1 MPYSFTE
8 KKRVR
13 KNFGRYPST
22 VEQPFLLEIPRQNYE
37 RFLQQDIAPDK
48 RGNYGLEG
56 VFRSVFPIRSTAG
69 NAELRYLSYNLGKPK
84 YTPEECRGLGL
95 TFGAPLNLMM
105 RLVLF
110 EKGGE
115 RIKEIKDQEVYM
127 DDLPLMASTGAFIIN
142 GTERVVV
149 SQLHRSPG
157 AFFTS
162 DHGKTQSSRKELYS
176 VRVIPYSGTWLDFE
190 FDSRDCIF
198 VRIDRRRKMPATI
211 LLRALGLDSADMLNE
226 LAESAQVFLSK
237 TKTEIAVDSDM
248 LIGQS
253 ALFDVSVEGELLCH
267 IGERIERSVV
277 NRLQKANIK
286 RFPVKRDF
294 LVDRVL
300 TDDLIDKETGEVMAV
315 ANQRIDS
322 ALVERMLAAQVR
334 SFRILFARG
343 AGRSDYISGTLRLDP
358 TGRNREGVPVSTE
371 RGREQALTE
380 IYCVMRPGDPVTL
393 DAAENMFK
401 RMFSAGGQ
409 YDFSAIGRMCFNRRL
424 GRPEIEGPHHLERD
438 DFVDVLRALIKV
450 REGHDTPDDIDHLGN
465 RRVRSVG
472 EMAANAI
479 RSGLQRVERNLK
491 DSLALAE
498 SENLK
503 PQNLINIKQV
513 KFVLRDFLNT
523 GQLSQFMDQHN
534 PLSEVTHKR
543 RVSALGLGGLTRE
556 RANFEARDVHPT
568 HYGRICPI
576 ETPEG
581 PNIGLINSLATYARV
596 NDYGFLETP
605 YRKVEK
611 GRLTDE
617 IQFLSAIEEAEY
629 RIAQAKNSVDAKGN
643 LTGSLILC
651 RHQNEFKMLPPEE
664 IDFTDV
670 APSQI
675 VSVAA
680 SLIPFLE
687 HNDANRALM
696 GSNMQ
701 RQAVPTLKPEKPLVG
716 TGVEQI
722 IARDTGATIQAKRSG
737 VVELVDS
744 RMVVIRVDKKE
755 IEVGKGGVDIYTLPK
770 YQRTNQNT
778 CINIR
783 PLVKRGDVINRD
795 DIIADGFATDL
806 GELALGQNLRVAFM
820 AWNGFN
826 FEDSILISERVVQ
839 DDRFTSIHIESYTC
853 MVRDTRLGP
862 EELTADIPNVGDELL
877 SKLDQNGIVF
887 VGAHVGP
894 GDILVGKATP
904 KDSNQQTPE
913 ERLLRAV
920 FGEKAFDFKD
930 SSLRVPSGIEG
941 TVIDVNVFNS
951 SIEGIDDQRS
961 KEIKEQ
967 RLAEA
972 ETLMKTHLNIV
983 EKDYFR
989 RIGDYLVGK
998 IATKGKSKGGALTRE
1013 ELDAM
1018 EPDEWLKIKLKSA
1031 AEAKHLDRL
1040 RAMLAAER
1048 TAAGEDM
1055 EIRRRRIGED
1065 SDLAPGVL
1073 RMVKIHIAVKRQ
1085 LQPGDKMAGRHGN
1098 KGVISRI
1105 IPEEDMPFTEDGR
1118 PVDIV
1123 LNPLGVSS
1131 RMNIGQILETH
1142 VGWAAAELGKQ
1153 AGQLVDAIQRG
1164 EAKSTEELRT
1174 FLDKVYNSSPGTVA
1188 EDFPSLND
1196 DEIVEMAANL
1206 RAGVPLCTP
1215 VFDGASEEDIR
1226 DWLRLAGLPEGG
1238 QTTLYDGRT
1247 GEAFERP
1254 VTIGYMYL
1262 MKLNHLVD
1270 DKMHA
1275 RSTGTYSLIT
1285 QQPLGGKSH
1294 FGGQRLGEMEVWA
1307 LEAYG
1312 AAYTL
1317 QEMLTVKSDDM
1328 RGRNKMFKRIIEG
1341 DLRLVSETPE
1351 SFNVLVNE
1359 IKSLGI
1365 DFEQIK

>member
-37 RFLQQDIAPDK
+37 RFLQQDVESDK
-48 RGNYGLEG
+48 RGNFGLEG
-56 VFRSVFPIRSTAG
+56 VFRSVFPIRSTSG
-69 NAELRYLSYNLGKPK
+69 NAELRYLSYTLGKPK

-95 TFGAPLNLMM
+95 TYGAPLNLMM

-127 DDLPLMASTGAFIIN
+127 DDLPMMASTGAFIIN

-211 LLRALGLDSADMLNE
+211 LLRALGMNSADMLNG

-237 TKTEIAVDSDM
+237 SKTEVAVDPEM

-253 ALFDVSVEGELLCH
+253 ALFDISVKGKLLCQV
-267 IGERIERSVV
+267 GERIERTAV
-277 NRLQKANIK
+277 NRMQKADIK

-300 TDDLIDKETGEVMAV
+300 SDDLIDKETGEVIGY
-315 ANQRIDS
+315 ANQRIDDE
-322 ALVERMLAAQVR
+322 LIERMLAAQVR

-343 AGRSDYISGTLRLDP
+343 AGRSDYISETLRLDP
-358 TGRNREGVPVSTE
+358 TGRNREGVPTSTE

-380 IYCVMRPGDPVTL
+380 IYCVMRPGDPVTP

-401 RMFSAGGQ
+401 RMFSEGGQ

-450 REGHDTPDDIDHLGN
+450 REGQDTPDDIDHLGN

-629 RIAQAKNSVDAKGN
+629 RIAQAKNSVDAKGK

-701 RQAVPTLKPEKPLVG
+701 RQAVPTLQPEKPLVG
-716 TGVEQI
+716 TGMEKI
-722 IARDTGATIQAKRSG
+722 IARDTGATIQARRSG
-737 VVELVDS
+737 AVELADS

-755 IEVGKGGVDIYTLPK
+755 IETGKGGVDIYTLPK

-783 PLVKRGDVINRD
+783 PLVKRGDVVKHG
-795 DIIADGFATDL
+795 DIVADGFATDF

-853 MVRDTRLGP
+853 MVRDTRLGA

-877 SKLDQNGIVF
+877 GKLDQNGIVF
-887 VGAHVGP
+887 GGAHVGP
-894 GDILVGKATP
+894 GDILVGKVTP

-961 KEIKEQ
+961 REIKEQ

-972 ETLMKTHLNIV
+972 EALMKTHLDIV

-989 RIGDYLVGK
+989 RIGDYLVDKVAAKGRGK
-998 IATKGKSKGGALTRE
+998 EAVLTRE

-1018 EPDEWLKIKLKSA
+1018 EPDEWLKIKLGSA
-1031 AEAKHLDRL
+1031 AEARHLDRL
-1040 RAMLAAER
+1040 RAALAAER

-1142 VGWAAAELGKQ
+1142 IGWAAAELGKQ
-1153 AGQLVDAIQRG
+1153 VGQLVDSVQRG
-1164 EAKSTEELRT
+1164 QSKNTKDLRA
-1174 FLDKVYNSSPGTVA
+1174 FLEKIYNSSSGTVS
-1188 EDFPSLND
+1188 EDFVSFRD
-1196 DEIVEMAANL
+1196 DEIVEMAGNL
-1206 RAGVPLCTP
+1206 RRGVPLCTP

-1226 DWLRLAGLPEGG
+1226 DWLRLAGLPENG

-1247 GEAFERP
+1247 GEPFERP

-1341 DLRLVSETPE
+1341 DLRLISETPE

>member
-22 VEQPFLLEIPRQNYE
+22 VEQPFLLEISRQDYE
-37 RFLQQDIAPDK
+37 RFLQQDVASDK

-69 NAELRYLSYNLGKPK
+69 NAELRYLGYTLGKSK

-110 EKGGE
+110 EKGGV

-127 DDLPLMASTGAFIIN
+127 DDLPMMASTGAFIIN

-211 LLRALGLDSADMLNE
+211 LLRAVGMNSADMLNE
-226 LAESAQVFLSK
+226 LAESAKVLLGK
-237 TKTEIAVDSDM
+237 TKTEIAVDPEM

-253 ALFDVSVEGELLCH
+253 ALFDISVEGKLLCQV
-267 IGERIERSVV
+267 GERIERSVV

-294 LVDRVL
+294 LIDRVL
-300 TDDLIDKETGEVMAV
+300 AEDLIDKETGEVIAY

-322 ALVERMLAAQVR
+322 ALVEHMLGSQLH

-343 AGRSDYISGTLRLDP
+343 PGRFDYISETLRLDP
-358 TGRNREGVPVSTE
+358 TGRNREGKAVSVE

-401 RMFSAGGQ
+401 RMFSEGGQ

-424 GRPEIEGPHHLERD
+424 GRPGLEGPHHLERN

-450 REGHDTPDDIDHLGN
+450 REGQDTPDDIDHLGN

-611 GRLTDE
+611 GRLTDDV
-617 IQFLSAIEEAEY
+617 QFLSAIEEAEY

-643 LTGSLILC
+643 LTGSLVLC

-716 TGVEQI
+716 TGMEQI
-722 IARDTGATIQAKRSG
+722 IARDTGATVQAERSG

-744 RMVVIRVDKKE
+744 RMVVIRVDQKE
-755 IEVGKGGVDIYTLPK
+755 IGAGKGGVDIYTLPK

-783 PLVKRGDVINRD
+783 PLVKRGDVIRRG
-795 DIIADGFATDL
+795 DIVADGFATDL

-877 SKLDQNGIVF
+877 GKLDQNGIVF
-887 VGAHVGP
+887 IGAHVGP

-951 SIEGIDDQRS
+951 SSEGIDDQRS
-961 KEIKEQ
+961 REIKAQ

-972 ETLMKTHLNIV
+972 ETLMKTHLDIV

-998 IATKGKSKGGALTRE
+998 MVAKGKGVLLTRE

-1018 EPDEWLKIKLKSA
+1018 EPEEWLKIKLKSA
-1031 AEAKHLDRL
+1031 VETKHLDRL
-1040 RAMLAAER
+1040 RSALSAER
-1048 TAAGEDM
+1048 ATAEEDM
-1055 EIRRRRIGED
+1055 EIRRKRIGED

-1073 RMVKIHIAVKRQ
+1073 RMVKVHIAVKRQ

-1105 IPEEDMPFTEDGR
+1105 IPEEDMPFTEDGQ

-1142 VGWAAAELGKQ
+1142 IGWAAAELGKQ
-1153 AGQLVDAIQRG
+1153 AGQLVDAVQQG
-1164 EAKSTEELRT
+1164 KAKSTGDLRA

-1188 EDFPSLND
+1188 EEFSSFKD
-1196 DEIVEMAANL
+1196 DDILEMAGNL
-1206 RAGVPLCTP
+1206 RRGVPLCTP
-1215 VFDGASEEDIR
+1215 VFDGASEDDIR
-1226 DWLRLAGLPEGG
+1226 DWLRLAGLPESG
-1238 QTTLYDGRT
+1238 QTTLYDGRS